1 MGCRFNQLSLLLHY
15 YLPGKVLWLFGW
27 VACLHSFLKKS
38 DYPVK
43 NVQRYGFITVII
55 IRACSFIFEALYVT
69 VQKRP
74 KGKDIVFLVFNFT
87 ENAGVAIPSS
97 RAVAT
102 DRYDAALM
110 NNSRNVPQMDRTEHV
125 LGRIGQIS
133 FTSYS
138 RSVLGLLLLVSSL
151 TILRFAL
158 GQLKL
163 LRPFCG
169 TNLDPAF

>member
-1 MGCRFNQLSLLLHY
+1 MIVRLSR
-15 YLPGKVLWLFGW
+15 LPPL
-27 VACLHSFLKKS
+27 SFLKKS

-43 NVQRYGFITVII
+43 NVQRYTFIIVII

-110 NNSRNVPQMDRTEHV
+110 NNSKNVPRMDRTQHV

-133 FTSYS
+133 FISYS
-138 RSVLGLLLLVSSL
+138 RSVFGLLLLVSLL

-169 TNLDPAF
+169 TNFDPAF